1 VAELPLTV
9 NLVAREKSLIED
21 VLGLGWWSS
30 PTEVKLR
37 ELSARLGPLMRFRQ
51 QRTDGMVH
59 LDIADLTAVKEWVE
73 FGPGHERLT
82 SRAYR
87 ERVEACVRAL
97 VAENPVLQRIRD
109 GSPVT
114 EAEISTLADFLRE
127 RDPYVTEDL
136 LRKVYDHRKARF
148 AQFMRHILGVE
159 PLIPWSEHVTSA
171 FDAFIAEHSDLTTL
185 QIRFLQTLR
194 TFILQT
200 GGVSRPDLIKEPFT
214 QIHPNGI
221 RGVFR
226 PLEVEEILDFTGR
239 LVA

>member
-1 VAELPLTV
+1 
-9 NLVAREKSLIED
+9 
-21 VLGLGWWSS
+21 
-30 PTEVKLR
+30 
-37 ELSARLGPLMRFRQ
+37 
-51 QRTDGMVH
+51 MVH

-82 SRAYR
+82 TRAYR
-87 ERVEACVRAL
+87 ERVEACVRAM
-97 VAENPVLQRIRD
+97 VDENPVLQKIRD
-109 GSPVT
+109 GAPVT
-114 EAEISTLADFLRE
+114 EAEIEALADLLAE
-127 RDPYVTEDL
+127 RDPHVTEDL

-159 PLIPWSEHVTSA
+159 PLVPWPEHVTGA
-171 FDAFIAEHSDLTTL
+171 FGAFIARHSDLTTL

-194 TFILQT
+194 TFVIQT
-200 GGVSRPDLIKEPFT
+200 GDVSRADLIKEPFT

-226 PLEVEEILDFTGR
+226 PQEVEEILDFTGQ